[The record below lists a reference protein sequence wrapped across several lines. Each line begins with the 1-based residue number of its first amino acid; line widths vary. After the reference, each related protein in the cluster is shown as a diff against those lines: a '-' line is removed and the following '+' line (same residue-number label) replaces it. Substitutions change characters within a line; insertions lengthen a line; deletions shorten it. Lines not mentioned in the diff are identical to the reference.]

1 MLLIHYWH
9 RYFENWICILQMRYS
24 ISFGICIA
32 LCTIVC
38 VTARAQTSSEL
49 RQIFDE
55 QNVLHYEKAVSI
67 YLDLLQRGSAPPLS
81 EELQQHLQLLKL
93 ITPSTGPVRSSLNAL
108 QEEIGGIADV
118 TTLMHWWN
126 QQDPIPATF
135 ANERIIEHLSR
146 TYYALRH
153 YSHARSEF
161 GVDERGEILIRLGW
175 PDTQTEVKLKNTG
188 LYLRPI
194 EYTLPRNEF
203 WGYRR
208 IHQDAHYF
216 FIYQSKRHGYKTG
229 TVEDLI
235 PNKFRT
241 RQEDAPILLRW
252 LDEIY
257 QQLSVEHEHYGS
269 LFDMVSNYVSI
280 ASSDETRPFYFTKQ
294 LLREARILD
303 DFHQKSRNEHVPISD
318 TEIAR
323 SQVSLH
329 PEVRWAR
336 FLEPEGTTRLHISW
350 AVDPQSLRPSRRVI
364 RNFRRSGAQP
374 TEDFLLTAYLI
385 TRDELFAPSNLRLRQ
400 YHLKDGVNSPFP
412 PRTWVTRGLSGSTN
426 VALQWEY
433 AWTHLD
439 SLNKLLPSAK
449 LGFSVQTLDS
459 IPALNAGGQSLEMSD
474 ILLTQLDNEGLPDRN
489 APVTAPHWDA
499 GNPLGI
505 YFEIYFLRFNDQ
517 EQTSYRVAYEIQ
529 NIDGIKEPKIST
541 STAYNSTSTTVKEYI
556 VLDLSAWK
564 KPQPVSITIKVTD
577 DSSGATVERSTLLQ
591 LNTRS

>member
-1 MLLIHYWH
+1 MILTHYEH
-9 RYFENWICILQMRYS
+9 RHFENWNCILQVRCS

-32 LCTIVC
+32 LCTIFYA
-38 VTARAQTSSEL
+38 TAKAQTPSEL
-49 RQIFDE
+49 RQIFDG
-55 QNVLHYEKAVSI
+55 QNILRYEEAASM
-67 YLDLLQRGSAPPLS
+67 YLDLLRQASTPPLS
-81 EELQQHLQLLKL
+81 EELQQHLQLLEL
-93 ITPSTGPVRSSLNAL
+93 ITPSTDPVRSSLNAL
-108 QEEIGGIADV
+108 QEETGGTADV
-118 TTLMHWWN
+118 TTLVHWWN

-135 ANERIIEHLSR
+135 VNERIVEHLSR
-146 TYYALRH
+146 IYYALHH
-153 YSHARSEF
+153 YSHTRSEF
-161 GVDERGEILIRLGW
+161 GVDDRGEILIRLGW

-203 WGYRR
+203 WVYRR

-229 TVEDLI
+229 TVENLI

-257 QQLSVEHEHYGS
+257 QQLSVEHEHYGP
-269 LFDMVSNYVSI
+269 LFDMVSNYISI

-294 LLREARILD
+294 LLRDARILD
-303 DFHQKSRNEHVPISD
+303 NFHQKSRNEHVPISD
-318 TEIAR
+318 TEVAR
-323 SQVSLH
+323 SPVSLR

-336 FLEPEGTTRLHISW
+336 FMEPEGTTRLHISW
-350 AVDPQSLRPSRRVI
+350 AVDPQSLQPSRRVI
-364 RNFRRSGAQP
+364 RNFRRSGAQS

-400 YHLKDGVNSPFP
+400 YHLKEGVNSSFA
-412 PRTWVTRGLSGSTN
+412 PRTWVTRGLSGNIN

-439 SLNKLLPSAK
+439 SLNNLLPSAK

-459 IPALNAGGQSLEMSD
+459 IHALNAGGQSLEMSD
-474 ILLTQLDNEGLPDRN
+474 ILLTELDEEGLPDRS
-489 APVTAPHWDA
+489 APVTALHWDSE
-499 GNPLGI
+499 NPLGI

-529 NIDGIKEPKIST
+529 NVDGTREPKIST
-541 STAYNSTSTTVKEYI
+541 STVYNSESTTVKEHI
-556 VLDLSAWK
+556 VLDLSAWQE
-564 KPQPVSITIKVTD
+564 PHPVAITVKVTD
-577 DSSGATVERSTLLQ
+577 HTSGATVERSTILR
-591 LNTRS
+591 LNTR